1 MKRLVEVFIMK
12 SILRGLGV
20 LIALLVGF
28 MLVTSCT
35 PGKAQTRTNDGAA
48 SHNFD
53 NGKDTAKKGDY
64 SSDDQTYGSNDDFDL
79 ETKDADAAPAPVV
92 KSKAAK
98 KTAVKD
104 EDADAD
110 AEPVKTVRS
119 AKNKKT
125 ADDDSVA
132 VSGVD
137 DAYYQKG
144 IASWYGREF
153 QGKKT
158 ASGEKFNMN
167 ELTAAHKTLPL
178 GSVILVKNL
187 DNGKI
192 VKVRIND
199 RGPYKGKRILDLSYA
214 AAKRLDM
221 LGDGEAMVGLKVIGS
236 ATQDYSSND
245 SAGSDEEVAGMTDTG
260 KSSSKAKKHL
270 SEGTSSDG
278 FVLQTGAFLSKRNA
292 EKLSTHI
299 GELLPN
305 NEVTVFSDGDLYKV
319 RISGISS
326 KKEAETCKK
335 ILGKEEIPAFTVK
348 QE

>member
-1 MKRLVEVFIMK
+1 MK

-20 LIALLVGF
+20 LIALLVAF
-28 MLVTSCT
+28 MFVTSCA

-79 ETKDADAAPAPVV
+79 ETKDAEAAPAP
-92 KSKAAK
+92 
-98 KTAVKD
+98 AVKAKAPKKSAVK
-104 EDADAD
+104 EDAPDAD
-110 AEPVKTVRS
+110 AEPVKNVRTVKTR
-119 AKNKKT
+119 KT
-125 ADDDSVA
+125 ADDDAVG

-167 ELTAAHKTLPL
+167 EMTAAHKTLPL

-187 DNGKI
+187 DNGKL

-214 AAKRLDM
+214 AAKRIDM
-221 LGDGEAMVGLKVIGS
+221 LGDGEALVGIKVIGS

-245 SAGSDEEVAGMTDTG
+245 SAGSDEEVAGMTDAGTAP
-260 KSSSKAKKHL
+260 KAKKHL
-270 SEGTSSDG
+270 SDG
-278 FVLQTGAFLSKRNA
+278 AGADGYILQTGAFLSKRNA
-292 EKLSTHI
+292 EKLSSHI

-305 NEVTVFSDGDLYKV
+305 NEVTVFNDGDLYKV

-326 KKEAETCKK
+326 KKEADTCKK
-335 ILGKEEIPAFTVK
+335 VLGREEIPAFLVK